1 MRFGLRLILRAL
13 GLAGIGTLAL
23 APTAQAVT
31 APIADVSTGHMLGV
45 GLAGLSWD
53 HGWQNQA
60 LGLEIRSS
68 SPFPTG
74 SQDRFLLGSRGVWK
88 IGGTS
93 DFSVA
98 AVGGIQLDPG
108 VPGNRAYL
116 VPDAGLG
123 VSYRVKVSDMSIAL
137 RFNVTLTLDQGQNT
151 SAVPYSVYPGGYFPT
166 PVSRNLLQRLTLGPN
181 TTLSVALRP
190 EDRYE
195 ITLGGGT
202 LLGLRL
208 RY

>member
-1 MRFGLRLILRAL
+1 MRSGLRFILTAF
-13 GLAGIGTLAL
+13 GLAGLGSMAL
-23 APTAQAVT
+23 APTAHAVT
-31 APIADVSTGHMLGV
+31 APIADVSTGQMLGV

-53 HGWQNQA
+53 YGWQNHA
-60 LGLEIRSS
+60 LGLEIRST

-74 SQDRFLLGSRGVWK
+74 PQDRFLLGSRGVWK

-123 VSYRVKVSDMSIAL
+123 VSYRVKVGDMSVAL
-137 RFNVTLTLDQGQNT
+137 RFNVTLTLDQGQSNG
-151 SAVPYSVYPGGYFPT
+151 VMPYPVYPDGYST
-166 PVSRNLLQRLTLGPN
+166 PVSGNLLQRLTLGPN
-181 TTLSVALRP
+181 TTLAVALRP

-195 ITLGGGT
+195 ITVGGGT

>member
-1 MRFGLRLILRAL
+1 MRSGLRLILRVL
-13 GLAGIGTLAL
+13 GLAGISSMAL
-23 APTAQAVT
+23 APAAHAVT
-31 APIADVSTGHMLGV
+31 EPFADVRPGQMLGV

-53 HGWQNQA
+53 YGWQNHA
-60 LGLEIRSS
+60 LGLAIRST

-74 SQDRFLLGSRGVWK
+74 PQDRFLLGSRGVWK

-108 VPGNRAYL
+108 TPGNRAYL

-123 VSYRVKVSDMSIAL
+123 VSYQVKVGDLSLAL
-137 RFNVTLTLDQGQNT
+137 RFNVTLTLDQGQN
-151 SAVPYSVYPGGYFPT
+151 SGVMPYPIYPDSYPA
-166 PVSRNLLQRLTLGPN
+166 PVSGNLLQRLTLGPN
-181 TTLSVALRP
+181 TMLSVALRP

-195 ITLGGGT
+195 ITVGGHT